1 MCNILVFT
9 VVMYSGVDHMC
20 YDPM

>member
-1 MCNILVFT
+1 